1 MATATR
7 DKVREILET
16 VKATQV
22 INTNDTAEIVRLQD
36 LFNVNAVQ
44 AQEVM
49 RQLDREGR
57 RRLLWIVT
65 AAAGYDTFEFWLW
78 NGMLEPWVHKKVLE
92 IEKAYCDEYEERFQE
107 VADGQ
112 MGVLNRQRELDKRE
126 ADLRYREGF
135 ATLKAEKQAGEK
147 VRLLR
152 HQLQTLQ
159 EELDRERALNRKA
172 KRLARLV
179 EKL

>member
-1 MATATR
+1 
-7 DKVREILET
+7 
-16 VKATQV
+16 
-22 INTNDTAEIVRLQD
+22 
-36 LFNVNAVQ
+36 
-44 AQEVM
+44 
-49 RQLDREGR
+49 
-57 RRLLWIVT
+57 
-65 AAAGYDTFEFWLW
+65 
-78 NGMLEPWVHKKVLE
+78 MLEPWVHKKVLE

-112 MGVLNRQRELDKRE
+112 IGVLNRQCELDKRE
-126 ADLRYREGF
+126 ADLRYREGL

-159 EELDRERALNRKA
+159 EELDRERVLNRKA